1 MLVLHPKLKGA
12 VLPANLTICLR
23 AAIAVGSFPLE
34 KLKATKNNLR
44 TAAAAASS
52 APDQEQTLMPTPHYN
67 ASILEVGS
75 LPAKESCHL
84 HHNIVL
90 LDPA

>member
-12 VLPANLTICLR
+12 VLPANFTICLR
-23 AAIAVGSFPLE
+23 AAIPVGSLSLE

-44 TAAAAASS
+44 TAAAASS

-84 HHNIVL
+84 HHNMVL